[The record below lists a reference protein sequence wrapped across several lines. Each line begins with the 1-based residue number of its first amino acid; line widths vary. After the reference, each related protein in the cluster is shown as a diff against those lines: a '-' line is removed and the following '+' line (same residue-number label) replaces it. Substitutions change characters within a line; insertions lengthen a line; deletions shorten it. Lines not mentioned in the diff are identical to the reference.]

1 MKKVAKAVCGRQ
13 HCGQTH
19 PLQRHASANAAAVR
33 RRTEQACA
41 SVRKWRCTLFHS
53 QNRGKQE
60 LFTIYNN
67 TETGS
72 TVISNLFI
80 DEYMKD
86 ANDAQIKVY
95 LYLLRQMGQGRAAS
109 IAEIADTFNHT
120 EKDVLR
126 SLRYWEQCGLM
137 KLDYDSERNLTGIHL
152 LDPSPAPRTAQAVR
166 QDDRVISIAPALEA
180 RSAARSAENA
190 AAAETGSRGR
200 QSERASSAVESSA
213 LEEFRADR
221 RRQDLLFIIEQYI
234 GKPLSSTE
242 LRTICYIAE
251 NLHFSDELIDYLVQY
266 CVDLGKKDFR
276 YIEKVAIGW
285 SERGIST
292 TKQAQEQSD
301 RRTVSRKA
309 ANRTC
314 GSFGD
319 FRQNQYDFAE
329 MQRKLVRN

>member
-1 MKKVAKAVCGRQ
+1 MSYV
-13 HCGQTH
+13 GQCFDGLKRCMTAD
-19 PLQRHASANAAAVR
+19 PSVPER
-33 RRTEQACA
+33 RCA
-41 SVRKWRCTLFHS
+41 LFHS
-53 QNRGKQE
+53 QDRGKQE

-72 TVISNLFI
+72 TVVSNLFI

-152 LDPSPAPRTAQAVR
+152 LDPSPAPKAAQAVR
-166 QDDRVISIAPALEA
+166 QDDRVISITPVLEA
-180 RSAARSAENA
+180 RSAARSAEDA
-190 AAAETGSRGR
+190 ASAGAGSRGR
-200 QSERASSAVESSA
+200 QSERASSAVEAAA

-234 GKPLSSTE
+234 GKPLSPAE
-242 LRTICYIAE
+242 LRTICFISE
-251 NLHFSDELIDYLVQY
+251 NLHFSDDLIDYLVQY

-292 TKQAQEQSD
+292 TKQAQEQAG
-301 RRTVSRKA
+301 RRTVTRKA
-309 ANRTC
+309 ANGTC

-329 MQRKLVRN
+329 MQKKLVRN